1 MRTKVLVPGN
11 FSDHTM
17 SVSNIDEY
25 VKDGFRIGVYVTLIR
40 RITVKIGNE
49 RKDVPA
55 GSRAV
60 IKGFADDGIV
70 CTFEIAQGSSGRAKA
85 VDWKCV
91 PSNLQVA
98 VGAVGGEAADPAQEK
113 PGVDS
118 KFAFLGEGVHEI
130 YQDWET
136 HLLSNEDAS
145 DIARAKTLV
154 GFTLDNLVKALPT
167 FTSKDFAIVKRDAE
181 LEVWTLRDFKAGT
194 IIFAPEAFEVK
205 PRFWTAGRAAI
216 AKNSYVASGDKRP
229 LVIDGRVRA
238 APDGKHGFALYW
250 IVQRCAAGLKE
261 INMEQSYTQAD
272 LVLNLT
278 INGEETPIAK
288 NASAMPSIP
297 IIVNPKIVKK
307 HTRLLAKVDQDL
319 HKLTEK
325 YEADAARAAAKKNKE
340 ENESKDNK
348 KSLKRE
354 SETTD
359 KDAKKAKK

>member
-1 MRTKVLVPGN
+1 MAQADFTPVGKELTGRKVLA
-11 FSDHTM
+11 
-17 SVSNIDEY
+17 
-25 VKDGFRIGVYVTLIR
+25 
-40 RITVKIGNE
+40 ITVGFF
-49 RKDVPA
+49 
-55 GSRAV
+55 AV
-60 IKGFADDGIV
+60 I
-70 CTFEIAQGSSGRAKA
+70 IAVNLFMAFKA
-85 VDWKCV
+85 V
-91 PSNLQVA
+91 
-98 VGAVGGEAADPAQEK
+98 GTF
-113 PGVDS
+113 PG
-118 KFAFLGEGVHEI
+118 
-130 YQDWET
+130 
-136 HLLSNEDAS
+136 
-145 DIARAKTLV
+145 
-154 GFTLDNLVKALPT
+154 
-167 FTSKDFAIVKRDAE
+167 
-181 LEVWTLRDFKAGT
+181 LEV
-194 IIFAPEAFEVK
+194 
-205 PRFWTAGRAAI
+205 
-216 AKNSYVASGDKRP
+216 KNSYVASGDKRP

-319 HKLTEK
+319 HKLNEK